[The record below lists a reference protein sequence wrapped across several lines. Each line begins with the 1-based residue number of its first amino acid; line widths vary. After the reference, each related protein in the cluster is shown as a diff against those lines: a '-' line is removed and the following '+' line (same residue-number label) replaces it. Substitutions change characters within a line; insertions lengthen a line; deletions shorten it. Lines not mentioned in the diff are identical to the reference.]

1 MKKILIATHG
11 EFAEGIMS
19 SAEIILGKQE
29 NLFFINAHVDHIPVA
44 EKIETFLEE
53 NVSED
58 DNLIIITDVFGGSVN
73 QTAIRYLS
81 SGKVNIITGFNLPL
95 LLELIM
101 LNESDI
107 TPEKLKEVTK
117 KSKEQIIYVN
127 DELLKVNDED
137 DDFDL

>member
-29 NLFFINAHVDHIPVA
+29 NLFFINAHVDHIPVDK
-44 EKIETFLEE
+44 KIETFLAE

-107 TPEKLKEVTK
+107 TPEKLKEITE

-137 DDFDL
+137 DEFEL